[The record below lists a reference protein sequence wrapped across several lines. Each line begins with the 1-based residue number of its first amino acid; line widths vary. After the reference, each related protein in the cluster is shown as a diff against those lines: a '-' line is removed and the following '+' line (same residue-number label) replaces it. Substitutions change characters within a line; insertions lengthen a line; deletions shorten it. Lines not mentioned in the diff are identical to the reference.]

1 MRMRKIEIQPDA
13 ALADVMEEWVAHLL
27 VAIPVGEP
35 GLKFDGGLSNG
46 TVVNHRK
53 PQTWTVSFRRNPGQ
67 TDLGHYRN
75 PHAAARAIIEQVHNE
90 EKNLT

>member
-1 MRMRKIEIQPDA
+1 MRKIAIQPDA
-13 ALADVMEEWVAHLL
+13 ALGGVMEEWIAHLL

-35 GLKFDGGLSNG
+35 GLKFDGDLSNG

-90 EKNLT
+90 EKNN